1 MKWIASVAIM
11 AIVILLKTYNPLEV
25 IGIIVVSIGI
35 ALLILA
41 GYLVVRVKFALW
53 DLKWKK

>member
-1 MKWIASVAIM
+1 MKWIAFVAIM